1 MSTPTWRFQLAPS
14 VATCASLSLRC
25 LIPTSLVYCTCA
37 KTPAHW
43 ARIAFGP
50 LVTRHLQAHRLY
62 IPCAAITLTKF
73 KFHTPKLLSPQ
84 PHWPPIATQL
94 LTSGAFQTMIS
105 LLRRA
110 KPAASTAAVALLK
123 RLAPAEITPP
133 SVATSIPCKPSLS
146 VPSTRNS
153 LGIGVLTRRF
163 SDKTSNEF
171 DHIRADVNCPRCS
184 SQMPVLFSNRPL
196 SISGR
201 EAGIFQAVN
210 FCPSCKTAYYFRPL
224 KLEPLQGSFIELG
237 KVKGFENTNAT
248 GSSSSCS
255 SGAASSDNDE
265 NCRDMEGFVEKDCGR
280 IGDVE
285 ECGDMKLERGLPT
298 PKEICKGLDLFV
310 IGQEKAKRVLSVAV
324 YNHYKRIYHSTWQK
338 ESGLELN
345 GMDDIIEESEFVEL
359 DKSNVLL
366 MGPTGSG
373 IGYVLFPPFDTMTG
387 KTLLAKTLARIVN
400 VPFVIAD
407 ATTLTQASYVG
418 EDVESVL
425 YKLLSVWFSF
435 YSICDFISVLFATT
449 KQVAEFN
456 VEAAQRG
463 IVYIDEVDKIT
474 KKSES
479 STVGRDVSGE
489 GVQQALLKM
498 LEGTVVNVPVPDK
511 GPRKHNRSDTIQMDT
526 KDILFICGGAFV
538 DLEKTISERR
548 QDASIGFGAP
558 VRENMR
564 RSGVTSALVT
574 SSLLESVESG
584 DLVAYG
590 LIPEF
595 VGRFPILV
603 SLSALTE
610 DQLVQVLMEPKNA
623 LGKQYRKMFS
633 MNNVKLQFTESAQRL
648 IAKKA
653 MTKNTGARG
662 LRGILEN
669 ILTEAMFEVP
679 DNKEG
684 ACAINAVVVDEEAV
698 GTVDAPGCGA
708 KILREDGDTSGSN
721 DDGRESREFKGE
733 REEPFEELLEGDTG
747 LEPRAMRL

>member
-1 MSTPTWRFQLAPS
+1 PS

-373 IGYVLFPPFDTMTG
+373 

-407 ATTLTQASYVG
+407 ATTLTQAGYVG

-425 YKLLSVWFSF
+425 YKLLS
-435 YSICDFISVLFATT
+435 
-449 KQVAEFN
+449 VAEFN

-574 SSLLESVESG
+574 SSLLESVS
-584 DLVAYG
+584 
-590 LIPEF
+590 I
-595 VGRFPILV
+595 
-603 SLSALTE
+603 
-610 DQLVQVLMEPKNA
+610 
-623 LGKQYRKMFS
+623 
-633 MNNVKLQFTESAQRL
+633 ESA
-648 IAKKA
+648 
-653 MTKNTGARG
+653 
-662 LRGILEN
+662 
-669 ILTEAMFEVP
+669 VP
-679 DNKEG
+679 ICFLNW
-684 ACAINAVVVDEEAV
+684 
-698 GTVDAPGCGA
+698 
-708 KILREDGDTSGSN
+708 S
-721 DDGRESREFKGE
+721 
-733 REEPFEELLEGDTG
+733 ELLDV
-747 LEPRAMRL
+747 LFV

>member
-373 IGYVLFPPFDTMTG
+373 
-387 KTLLAKTLARIVN
+387 
-400 VPFVIAD
+400 
-407 ATTLTQASYVG
+407 YVG

-574 SSLLESVESG
+574 SSLLESVSIESAVPICFLNWSELLDVESG

>member
-366 MGPTGSG
+366 MGPTGS
-373 IGYVLFPPFDTMTG
+373 VRQVMLERMLNQCCT
-387 KTLLAKTLARIVN
+387 
-400 VPFVIAD
+400 
-407 ATTLTQASYVG
+407 SY
-418 EDVESVL
+418 
-425 YKLLSVWFSF
+425 YRFSF